1 MKLSKVFPSHALRLC
16 FKILSSNYIFLL
28 SIKMTR
34 REDIMVMK
42 QGKERVSVREH
53 CWLAEI
59 TEQNMVV
66 SAAEH

>member
-1 MKLSKVFPSHALRLC
+1 
-16 FKILSSNYIFLL
+16 
-28 SIKMTR
+28 
-34 REDIMVMK
+34 MVMK